1 MIIETIEVGGCRSY
15 ILGCT
20 DTHTGAVIDPE
31 ISAIERYRGIA
42 SQHGLALRYAID
54 THTHAD
60 HFSAAREI
68 ARALGAQVV
77 MSHLSAAPF
86 VDLRL
91 DDGDMLIIGALRV
104 RAMATPGHTAD
115 STSLLVRDHV
125 FTGDTLLIGGT
136 GRTDLPT
143 GDPDQLHDSLFNKLL
158 KLDPATHIHPAHEYK
173 GRTGSTIGEEIATN
187 PRLQKTGRAE
197 FVAMMRALN
206 INAPTH
212 LTEALRVNM
221 SGKKSVAQFLSE
233 ASAAVPFM
241 AMDELARRLSKRPND
256 LIVIDV
262 REKDQF
268 DAGHLPGAM
277 HMPRGQLELRVNDAF
292 PDPTVRII
300 AVCEFGKISTLAA
313 ATLRSLGFMHAAA
326 LDGGMKAW
334 RDAGFAIEN

>member
-68 ARALGAQVV
+68 ARALNAQVV

-91 DDGDMLIIGALRV
+91 DDGDMLIVGGLRM

-143 GDPDQLHDSLFNKLL
+143 GDPDQLYDSLFNKLL
-158 KLDPATHIHPAHEYK
+158 KLDPATQIHPAHEYK
-173 GRTGSTIGEEIATN
+173 GRAGSTIGEEIAAN
-187 PRLQKTGRAE
+187 PRLQKTDRAE

-206 INAPTH
+206 IKRADASH
-212 LTEALRVNM
+212 R
-221 SGKKSVAQFLSE
+221 
-233 ASAAVPFM
+233 SAARQHERQEIRRPAPVRSFRRRALHGDGRTRATPRQ
-241 AMDELARRLSKRPND
+241 APERSRRHRRAREGRS
-256 LIVIDV
+256 
-262 REKDQF
+262 
-268 DAGHLPGAM
+268 
-277 HMPRGQLELRVNDAF
+277 
-292 PDPTVRII
+292 
-300 AVCEFGKISTLAA
+300 STPATCPARCTCRAA
-313 ATLRSLGFMHAAA
+313 SSNCASTTPSPIPPCASSRSANSARSRRSPPPPSAPSASCTPPPSTAA
-326 LDGGMKAW
+326 
-334 RDAGFAIEN
+334 